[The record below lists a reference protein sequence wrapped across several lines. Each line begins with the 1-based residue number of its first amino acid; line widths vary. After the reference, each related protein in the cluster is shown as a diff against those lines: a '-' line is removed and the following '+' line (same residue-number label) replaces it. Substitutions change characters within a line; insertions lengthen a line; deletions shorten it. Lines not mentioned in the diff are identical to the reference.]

1 MVVTI
6 DGIPVYQAL
15 VGDDDTGML
24 KISLVDD
31 PAVRSDFVTF
41 SKQEKVTAVPVKMYA
56 VQDEE
61 KRLALGVVMRADF
74 PIYRRRKD
82 KDGNEVEYYML
93 FSADTIRTMAE
104 KYLVEGRQNNVNLM
118 HQEGSDV
125 EGVDMV
131 QYFIKD
137 TAKGVCPAGF
147 EDIADGSL
155 FAEFHIVNDEV
166 WDAIVDGTYKGF
178 SLEGVFDLVPE
189 RNADKVQDIV
199 DTLNGLFSRIFKPQ
213 KYEKMTK
220 VKGLLA
226 RLARALVEMGNVT
239 TDKGILS
246 WDGEEDLKAGDSV
259 YVEDQDG
266 NRTPAADGD
275 YTTGDGKVIVVVS
288 GKVSEIKDSAA
299 QVAPQQEPAAAA
311 ETQNHED
318 TDKGT
323 LVFTGDL
330 AVGTAVSLVG
340 EGGETAPAP
349 DGDYTLTDGRIVVV
363 AGGVVT
369 EIKEA
374 APAQEP
380 AAAAQAPVTIP
391 SQFQRVAQAFQE
403 TYDDKMKKLYDAI
416 VSLGFN
422 YPWLVEA
429 GEEFVIASVWSETE
443 GDIYYRFN
451 IKEWTEEGQPVLENG
466 IKVVPA
472 FVTPEEKE
480 AAEESFQAVVR
491 EKETLASEKATLET
505 QVADLTA
512 QVEALKAAP
521 QGQPAHEEF
530 QAGAAPTTGNK
541 KIDRLSRIMGAK

>member
-6 DGIPVYQAL
+6 DGIPVFQAL
-15 VGDDDTGML
+15 VDDADTGML

-31 PAVRSDFVTF
+31 PAVQSNFQAF
-41 SKQEKVTAVPVKMYA
+41 SNKKPLMYA
-56 VQDEE
+56 VEDEA
-61 KRLALGVVMRADF
+61 KRLVLGVVMRADF
-74 PIYRRRKD
+74 PIYRRD
-82 KDGNEVEYYML
+82 ESMGEYYIL
-93 FSADTIRTMAE
+93 YTADTIRTMAE

-125 EGVDMV
+125 SGVDMV

-226 RLARALVEMGNVT
+226 RLARALVEMGN
-239 TDKGILS
+239 
-246 WDGEEDLKAGDSV
+246 
-259 YVEDQDG
+259 
-266 NRTPAADGD
+266 RTPAADGD

-299 QVAPQQEPAAAA
+299 QVAPQEPAPAAAA

-330 AVGTAVSLVG
+330 AVGIAVSLVG

-391 SQFQRVAQAFQE
+391 SQFQRVAEAFQE
-403 TYDDKMKKLYDAI
+403 TYDDKLKKLYDAI

-443 GDIYYRFN
+443 GEIFYRFN
-451 IKEWTEEGQPVLENG
+451 IVEWTEEGQPVLENG

-530 QAGAAPTTGNK
+530 QAGAPATTGNK
-541 KIDRLSRIMGAK
+541 KMDRLSRIMCAK

>member
-15 VGDDDTGML
+15 VDDTDTGML

-31 PAVRSDFVTF
+31 PAVQSNFQAF
-41 SKQEKVTAVPVKMYA
+41 SNKKPQMYA
-56 VQDEE
+56 VEDEA
-61 KRLALGVVMRADF
+61 KRLVLGVVMRADF
-74 PIYRRRKD
+74 PIYRRD
-82 KDGNEVEYYML
+82 ESMGEYYIL
-93 FSADTIRTMAE
+93 YTADTIRTMAE

-118 HQEGSDV
+118 HQDGSDV
-125 EGVDMV
+125 SGVDMV

-299 QVAPQQEPAAAA
+299 QVAPASTDTAPAAAA
-311 ETQNHED
+311 EETAQTIN

-323 LVFTGDL
+323 LTYEGEL
-330 AVGTAVSLVG
+330 AVGTAVTIDG
-340 EGGETAPAP
+340 APAA
-349 DGDYTLTDGRIVVV
+349 DGEYTAEDGRIIVV
-363 AGGVVT
+363 ADGVVS
-369 EIKEA
+369 EIKDA

-391 SQFQRVAQAFQE
+391 SQFQRVAEAFQE
-403 TYDDKMKKLYDAI
+403 TYDDKLKKLYDAI

-429 GEEFVIASVWSETE
+429 GEEFVIASVWTE
-443 GDIYYRFN
+443 NGGDIYYRFN

-530 QAGAAPTTGNK
+530 QAGALPTTGNK
-541 KIDRLSRIMGAK
+541 KMDRLSRIMGAK

>member
-6 DGIPVYQAL
+6 DGIPVFQAL
-15 VGDDDTGML
+15 VNDADTGMF

-31 PAVRSDFVTF
+31 PAVQSNFQAF
-41 SKQEKVTAVPVKMYA
+41 SNKKPQMYA
-56 VQDEE
+56 VEDEA
-61 KRLALGVVMRADF
+61 KRLVLGVVMRADF
-74 PIYRRRKD
+74 PIYRRD
-82 KDGNEVEYYML
+82 DSFGEYYIIY
-93 FSADTIRTMAE
+93 SADTIRTMAE
-104 KYLVEGRQNNVNLM
+104 KYLVEGRQNDVNLM

-137 TAKGVCPAGF
+137 SDKGVAPAGF

-155 FAEFHIVNDEV
+155 FAEFHVVNDEV
-166 WDAIVDGTYKGF
+166 WDAIVAGTYKGF

-189 RNADKVQDIV
+189 RDADKVQDIV

-259 YVEDQDG
+259 YVKDQDG

-299 QVAPQQEPAAAA
+299 QVAPQEAAPAAAA

-369 EIKEA
+369 EIKDA

-391 SQFQRVAQAFQE
+391 SQFQRVAQAFSESYNEKYKKIEDALVRSGRDYWSFWISEAGDDFVVIE
-403 TYDDKMKKLYDAI
+403 TWDENDNQHYFRYKVEWDANGDAI
-416 VSLGFN
+416 VSN
-422 YPWLVEA
+422 PVE
-429 GEEFVIASVWSETE
+429 
-443 GDIYYRFN
+443 
-451 IKEWTEEGQPVLENG
+451 
-466 IKVVPA
+466 VVTA

-480 AAEESFQAVVR
+480 AAEENFQAVVR
-491 EKETLASEKATLET
+491 EKTALQT

-512 QVEALKAAP
+512 QVEALKKAPAAS
-521 QGQPAHEEF
+521 PAHEEF
-530 QAGAAPTTGNK
+530 NAGSAPSTGNK
-541 KIDRLSRIMGAK
+541 RIDRLSRIMGAK

>member
-15 VGDDDTGML
+15 VSDADTGML

-31 PAVRSDFVTF
+31 PAVQSNFQAF
-41 SKQEKVTAVPVKMYA
+41 SNKKPLMYA
-56 VQDEE
+56 VEDEA
-61 KRLALGVVMRADF
+61 KRLVLGVVMRADF
-74 PIYRRRKD
+74 PIYRRD
-82 KDGNEVEYYML
+82 ESMGEYYIL
-93 FSADTIRTMAE
+93 YTADTIRTMAE

-125 EGVDMV
+125 SGVDMV

-137 TAKGVCPAGF
+137 TAKGVAPAGF

-226 RLARALVEMGNVT
+226 RLAKALVEMGNVT

-299 QVAPQQEPAAAA
+299 QVAPQQEPAAA

-330 AVGTAVSLVG
+330 AVGTAVSMVG

-349 DGDYTLTDGRIVVV
+349 DGEYTLTDGRIVVV

-380 AAAAQAPVTIP
+380 AAASQAPVTIP
-391 SQFQRVAQAFQE
+391 SQFQRVAEAFQE

-443 GDIYYRFN
+443 GEIYYRFN

-480 AAEESFQAVVR
+480 AAEENFQAVVR

-530 QAGAAPTTGNK
+530 QAGAPAATGNK
-541 KIDRLSRIMGAK
+541 KMDRLSRIMHAK

>member
-15 VGDDDTGML
+15 VDDTDTGML

-31 PAVRSDFVTF
+31 PAVQSNFQAF
-41 SKQEKVTAVPVKMYA
+41 SNKKPQMYA
-56 VQDEE
+56 VEDEA
-61 KRLALGVVMRADF
+61 KRLVLGVVMRADF
-74 PIYRRRKD
+74 PIYRRD
-82 KDGNEVEYYML
+82 ESMGEYYIL
-93 FSADTIRTMAE
+93 YTADTIRKMAE
-104 KYLVEGRQNNVNLM
+104 KYLVEGRQNEVNLM

-137 TAKGVCPAGF
+137 SDKGVAPAGF
-147 EDIADGSL
+147 DDIADGSL
-155 FAEFHIVNDEV
+155 FAEFHVVNDEV

-189 RNADKVQDIV
+189 RDTDKVQDIV

-259 YVEDQDG
+259 YIEDQDG

-288 GKVSEIKDSAA
+288 GKVSEIKDDAA
-299 QVAPQQEPAAAA
+299 QVAPQQGPAPAAAA
-311 ETQNHED
+311 EEAKTIN

-323 LVFTGDL
+323 LTYEGEL
-330 AVGTAVSLVG
+330 AAGVAVTIDG
-340 EGGETAPAP
+340 APAP
-349 DGDYTLTDGRIVVV
+349 DGEYTAEDGRVIVV

-369 EIKEA
+369 EIKDA

-380 AAAAQAPVTIP
+380 AAASREPVTIP
-391 SQFQRVAQAFQE
+391 SQFQRVAEAFQE
-403 TYDDKMKKLYDAI
+403 TYDDKLKKLYDAI

-443 GDIYYRFN
+443 GEIFYRFN
-451 IKEWTEEGQPVLENG
+451 IVEWTEEGQPVLENG

-530 QAGAAPTTGNK
+530 QAGALPTTGDK
-541 KIDRLSRIMGAK
+541 RMDRLSRIMGAK

>member
-15 VGDDDTGML
+15 VDDTDTGML

-31 PAVRSDFVTF
+31 PAVQSNFQAF
-41 SKQEKVTAVPVKMYA
+41 SNKKPQMYA
-56 VQDEE
+56 VEDEA
-61 KRLALGVVMRADF
+61 KRLVLGVVMRADF
-74 PIYRRRKD
+74 PIYRRD
-82 KDGNEVEYYML
+82 ESMGEYYIL
-93 FSADTIRTMAE
+93 YTADTIRTMAE

-137 TAKGVCPAGF
+137 SEKGVAPAGF

-155 FAEFHIVNDEV
+155 FAEFHVVNDEV
-166 WDAIVDGTYKGF
+166 WNAIVDGTYKGF

-259 YVEDQDG
+259 YIEDQDG

-288 GKVSEIKDSAA
+288 GKVSEIKDDAA
-299 QVAPQQEPAAAA
+299 QVAPQQDPAPAAAA
-311 ETQNHED
+311 EEAKTIN

-323 LVFTGDL
+323 LTYEGEL
-330 AVGTAVSLVG
+330 AAGVAVTIDG
-340 EGGETAPAP
+340 APAP
-349 DGDYTLTDGRIVVV
+349 DGEYTAEDGRVIVV

-369 EIKEA
+369 EIKDA

-380 AAAAQAPVTIP
+380 AAASQEPVTIP
-391 SQFQRVAQAFQE
+391 SQFQRVAEAFQE
-403 TYDDKMKKLYDAI
+403 TYDDKLKKLYDAI

-443 GDIYYRFN
+443 GEIFYRFN
-451 IKEWTEEGQPVLENG
+451 IVEWTEEGQPVLENG

-491 EKETLASEKATLET
+491 EKETLASEKATLEG

-530 QAGAAPTTGNK
+530 QAGALPTTGDK
-541 KIDRLSRIMGAK
+541 RMDRLSRIMGAK

>member
-15 VGDDDTGML
+15 VSDADTGML

-31 PAVRSDFVTF
+31 PAVQSNFQAF
-41 SKQEKVTAVPVKMYA
+41 SNKKPLMYA
-56 VQDEE
+56 VEDEA
-61 KRLALGVVMRADF
+61 KRLVLGVVMRADF
-74 PIYRRRKD
+74 PIYRRD
-82 KDGNEVEYYML
+82 ESMGEYYIL
-93 FSADTIRTMAE
+93 YTADTIRTMAE

-125 EGVDMV
+125 SGVDMV

-137 TAKGVCPAGF
+137 TAKGVAPAGF

-226 RLARALVEMGNVT
+226 RLAKALVEMGNVT

-288 GKVSEIKDSAA
+288 GKVSEIKDPAA
-299 QVAPQQEPAAAA
+299 QVAPQQEPAAA

-349 DGDYTLTDGRIVVV
+349 DGEYTLTDGRIVVV

-369 EIKEA
+369 EIKDA

-380 AAAAQAPVTIP
+380 AAAAQAPITIP
-391 SQFQRVAQAFQE
+391 SQFQRVAEAFQE

-443 GDIYYRFN
+443 GEIYYRFN

-472 FVTPEEKE
+472 FVTTEEKE

-530 QAGAAPTTGNK
+530 QAGAPATTGNK
-541 KIDRLSRIMGAK
+541 KMDRLSRIMGAK

>member
-15 VGDDDTGML
+15 VDDADTGML

-31 PAVRSDFVTF
+31 PAVQSNFQAF
-41 SKQEKVTAVPVKMYA
+41 SNKRPQMYA
-56 VQDEE
+56 VEDEA
-61 KRLALGVVMRADF
+61 KRLVLGVVMRADF
-74 PIYRRRKD
+74 PIYRRD
-82 KDGNEVEYYML
+82 ESMGEYYIL
-93 FSADTIRTMAE
+93 YTADTIRTMAE
-104 KYLVEGRQNNVNLM
+104 KYLVEGRQNEVNLM

-137 TAKGVCPAGF
+137 SEKGVAPAGF

-155 FAEFHIVNDEV
+155 FAEFHVVNDEV

-189 RNADKVQDIV
+189 RDTDKVQDIV

-259 YVEDQDG
+259 YIEDQDG

-288 GKVSEIKDSAA
+288 GKVSEIKDAKA
-299 QVAPQQEPAAAA
+299 EVAPEEGA
-311 ETQNHED
+311 EGSTGTEATESSKMVQ
-318 TDKGT
+318 TDKGK
-323 LVFTGDL
+323 LEWDGEEDDLKAGD
-330 AVGTAVSLVG
+330 AVYITDE
-340 EGGETAPAP
+340 EGNRNPAP
-349 DGDYTLTDGRIVVV
+349 DGDYTTEDGKVISVVDGKVASITDPKAEVDN
-363 AGGVVT
+363 AQGG
-369 EIKEA
+369 A
-374 APAQEP
+374 
-380 AAAAQAPVTIP
+380 VTIP
-391 SQFQRVAQAFQE
+391 SQFQRVAEAFQE
-403 TYDDKMKKLYDAI
+403 TYDDKLKKLYDAI

-443 GDIYYRFN
+443 GEIFYRFN
-451 IKEWTEEGQPVLENG
+451 IVEWTEEGEPVLENG

-491 EKETLASEKATLET
+491 EKETLASEKATLEG

-530 QAGAAPTTGNK
+530 QAGAIPTTGNK
-541 KIDRLSRIMGAK
+541 KMDRLSRIMGAK

>member
-15 VGDDDTGML
+15 VSDADTGML

-31 PAVRSDFVTF
+31 PAVQSNFQAF
-41 SKQEKVTAVPVKMYA
+41 SNKKPLMYA
-56 VQDEE
+56 VEDEA
-61 KRLALGVVMRADF
+61 KRLVLGVVMRADF
-74 PIYRRRKD
+74 PIYRRD
-82 KDGNEVEYYML
+82 ESMGEYYIL
-93 FSADTIRTMAE
+93 YTADTIRTMAE

-125 EGVDMV
+125 SGVDMV

-137 TAKGVCPAGF
+137 TAKGVAPAGF

-226 RLARALVEMGNVT
+226 RLAKALVEMGNVT

-259 YVEDQDG
+259 YMEDQEG

-299 QVAPQQEPAAAA
+299 QVAPQQEPAAA

-349 DGDYTLTDGRIVVV
+349 DGEYTLTDGRIVVV

-369 EIKEA
+369 EIKDA
-374 APAQEP
+374 APAQDP

-391 SQFQRVAQAFQE
+391 SQFQRVAEAFQE
-403 TYDDKMKKLYDAI
+403 TYDDKLKKLYNAI

-422 YPWLVEA
+422 YPLLVEA
-429 GEEFVIASVWSETE
+429 GEEFVIAYVWSETE
-443 GDIYYRFN
+443 GGIYYRFN

-505 QVADLTA
+505 HVADLTA

-530 QAGAAPTTGNK
+530 QAGALPTTGNK
-541 KIDRLSRIMGAK
+541 KMDRLSRIMGAK

>member
-15 VGDDDTGML
+15 VDDADTGML

-31 PAVRSDFVTF
+31 PAVQSNFQAF
-41 SKQEKVTAVPVKMYA
+41 SNKRPQMYA
-56 VQDEE
+56 VEDEA
-61 KRLALGVVMRADF
+61 KRLVLGVVMRADF
-74 PIYRRRKD
+74 PIYRRD
-82 KDGNEVEYYML
+82 ESMGEYYIL
-93 FSADTIRTMAE
+93 YTADTIRKMAE
-104 KYLVEGRQNNVNLM
+104 KYLVEGRQNEVNLM

-137 TAKGVCPAGF
+137 TAKGVAPAGF
-147 EDIADGSL
+147 DDIADGSL
-155 FAEFHIVNDEV
+155 FAEFHVVNDEV

-189 RNADKVQDIV
+189 RDTDKVQDIV
-199 DTLNGLFSRIFKPQ
+199 DTLNGLFNRIFKPQ

-259 YVEDQDG
+259 YIEDQDG

-288 GKVSEIKDSAA
+288 GKVSEIKDDAA

-311 ETQNHED
+311 EEAKTIN

-323 LVFTGDL
+323 LTYEGEL
-330 AVGTAVSLVG
+330 AAGVAVTIDG
-340 EGGETAPAP
+340 APAP
-349 DGDYTLTDGRIVVV
+349 DGEYTAEDGRVIVV

-369 EIKEA
+369 EIKDA

-380 AAAAQAPVTIP
+380 AAASQEPVTIP
-391 SQFQRVAQAFQE
+391 SQFQRVAEAFQE
-403 TYDDKMKKLYDAI
+403 TYDDKLKKLYDAI

-443 GDIYYRFN
+443 GEIFYRFN
-451 IKEWTEEGQPVLENG
+451 IVEWTEEGQPVLENG

-491 EKETLASEKATLET
+491 EKETLASEKATLEGK
-505 QVADLTA
+505 VADLTA

-530 QAGAAPTTGNK
+530 QAGALPTTGDK
-541 KIDRLSRIMGAK
+541 RMDRLSRIMGAK

>member
-15 VGDDDTGML
+15 VSDADTGML

-31 PAVRSDFVTF
+31 PAVQSNFQAF
-41 SKQEKVTAVPVKMYA
+41 SNKKPQMYA
-56 VQDEE
+56 VEDEA
-61 KRLALGVVMRADF
+61 KRLVLGVVMRADF
-74 PIYRRRKD
+74 PIYRRD
-82 KDGNEVEYYML
+82 ESMGEYYIL
-93 FSADTIRTMAE
+93 YTADTIRTMAE

-137 TAKGVCPAGF
+137 SAKGVCPAGF
-147 EDIADGSL
+147 DDIADGSL
-155 FAEFHIVNDEV
+155 FAEFHVVNDEV

-178 SLEGVFDLVPE
+178 SLEGIFDLVPE
-189 RNADKVQDIV
+189 RDTDKVQDIV

-299 QVAPQQEPAAAA
+299 QVAPQQDPAPAAAA
-311 ETQNHED
+311 EEAKTIN

-323 LVFTGDL
+323 LTYEGEL
-330 AVGTAVSLVG
+330 AAGVAVTIDG
-340 EGGETAPAP
+340 APAP
-349 DGDYTLTDGRIVVV
+349 DGEYTAEDGRIIVV

-369 EIKEA
+369 EIKDA
-374 APAQEP
+374 APGQEP
-380 AAAAQAPVTIP
+380 AAASQEPITIP
-391 SQFQRVAQAFQE
+391 SQFQRIAQAFQE

-416 VSLGFN
+416 VALGFN
-422 YPWLVEA
+422 YPWLIEA

-451 IKEWTEEGQPVLENG
+451 IVEWTEEGTPVLENG

-480 AAEESFQAVVR
+480 AAEENFQAVTR
-491 EKETLASEKATLET
+491 EKEALAS
-505 QVADLTA
+505 QVADLIA
-512 QVEALKAAP
+512 QVEALRKAPAAS
-521 QGQPAHEEF
+521 PAHEEF
-530 QAGAAPTTGNK
+530 NAGSTPSTGNK
-541 KIDRLSRIMGAK
+541 RMDRLSRIMGAK